1 MTLLL
6 LKDEGVLKK
15 KKVEWGQHSSF
26 APVQEVLGRS
36 QVILPKAAMFHRLKK
51 CPY

>member
-6 LKDEGVLKK
+6 LKDEGVLK

-26 APVQEVLGRS
+26 APVQEVLDRS